1 MYNLYPK
8 TKITADNRIFTNLDE
23 LKNEQLVVVETYP
36 GVDNEVLEWFK
47 TLGYDLIIETIDL
60 FKDEKSMDEQLQP
73 FLTDDR
79 VRGKMYFGDVT
90 DFMVL
95 EKLQEAQSKIDL
107 NKRILV
113 YGFGASL
120 VTSLGTLV
128 YADLTRWEIQQRYRK
143 GMPNYN
149 ASNQQQEVLQKY
161 KRGYFVEWRLAD
173 KLKPV
178 ALDRMDYYLDTTIKG
193 SIKMTTGDDYHGA
206 LDRMLE
212 VPFRLVPYFDPGVW
226 GGYYMKDQ
234 FNLPENN
241 SNYAWSF
248 DGVPEENSL
257 NFEFGHDY
265 IQTPAM
271 NLTLMRPLPF
281 LGKRIVE
288 RFGAEFPIRFDLLD
302 TMGGQN
308 LSLQVHP
315 DVETIRKE
323 FGMAYTQSES
333 YYILESKPEG
343 TVYLGVK
350 ENADKEEM
358 FKELRRAQ
366 EGKKPFEADQ
376 YVNRYPAKKHD
387 HFLIPP
393 GTIHCSG
400 TNTLVLEI
408 SHTPYIFTFKLW
420 DWGRVDLDGKPR
432 PTHIDL
438 GERVLN
444 MDYDTSYVEQ
454 HFINQSEVI
463 YDDGSNKIEKTGL
476 PPEQLIDT
484 YRLHVDHQINLQNH
498 GNVSMFNLVEGSSCV
513 VEVGSYQLDV
523 HYAETFIVPAAVEHF
538 TIRCTEP
545 VKLMRAQIR

>member
-1 MYNLYPK
+1 MYNLHPK
-8 TKITADNRIFTNLDE
+8 TKISVDNRILTNLDK
-23 LKNEQLVVVETYP
+23 LKDEPLVVVETYP
-36 GVDNEVLEWFK
+36 GVDQEILEEFK
-47 TLGYDLIIETIDL
+47 KLGYDLIIETIDL
-60 FKDEKSMDEQLQP
+60 FVDEKSMNDLLQP
-73 FLTDDR
+73 ILTDDR

-90 DFMVL
+90 DFMVP
-95 EKLQEAQSKIDL
+95 EKRQAAQAKIDAH
-107 NKRILV
+107 KRILV

-120 VTSLGTLV
+120 VTTSGTLV
-128 YADLTRWEIQQRYRK
+128 YADLTRWEIQQRYRQ

-149 ASNQQQEVLQKY
+149 ASNETQEVLQKY
-161 KRGYFVEWRLAD
+161 KRGYFVEWRMAD
-173 KLKPV
+173 KLKPD
-178 ALDRMDYYLDTTIKG
+178 ALNRMDYYLDTTIQG
-193 SIKMTTGDDYHGA
+193 SIKMITRDDYHRA

-226 GGYYMKDQ
+226 GGQFMKEQ
-234 FNLPENN
+234 FNLTENN

-257 NFEFGHDY
+257 NFEFGHDC
-265 IQTPAM
+265 IQTPAI
-271 NLTLMRPLPF
+271 NLVLMRPIPF
-281 LGKRIVE
+281 LGKRIYE

-333 YYILESKPEG
+333 YYLLDAKPDG
-343 TVYLGVK
+343 MLYLGVNEEVMNEDMISDLRQAQDGK
-350 ENADKEEM
+350 TIFDADK
-358 FKELRRAQ
+358 
-366 EGKKPFEADQ
+366 
-376 YVNRYPAKKHD
+376 YVNQYPAKKHD

-420 DWGRVDLDGKPR
+420 DWGRVDLNGKPR

-454 HFINQSEVI
+454 HFINQSEVL
-463 YDDGSNKIEKTGL
+463 YDDGMNRIEKTGL

-484 YRLHVDHQINLQNH
+484 YRLHVHHQINLQNH
-498 GNVSMFNLVEGSSCV
+498 GNLSMFNLVEGENCV
-513 VEVGSYQLDV
+513 VEVGSFQLDV

-538 TIRCTEP
+538 TIRCSEP
-545 VKLMRAQIR
+545 IKLMRAQVR